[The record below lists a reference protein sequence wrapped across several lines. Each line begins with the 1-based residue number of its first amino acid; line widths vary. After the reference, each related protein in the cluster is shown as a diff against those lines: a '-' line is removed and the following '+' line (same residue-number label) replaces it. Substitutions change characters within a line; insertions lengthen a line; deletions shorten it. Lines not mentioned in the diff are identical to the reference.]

1 LIVRFKLTLMSS
13 KKITVLGAGKVGRTI
28 AIELAKTHT
37 VHSIDNSTAHLQILQ
52 NKNPAIQCSQ
62 ADLLN
67 SSIPFQH
74 WVSDADIVISA
85 VPGFMGFEV
94 LRNIILSE
102 KSVVD
107 ISFFPESIESL
118 NQLAKEKGVMAVMDC
133 GVAPGMS
140 NLILG
145 QYANK
150 MEVQEFC
157 FYVGGL
163 PIRRDPPFEYKAPF
177 SAIDVIEEYTRPARL
192 RRQGKNIVMP
202 ALSEN
207 ELIHFDEIGDLE
219 GFNTDGLRSLLD
231 SFPTIPEMSEK
242 TLRYPGHA
250 QLIETLKAIGF
261 FKKEHLAA
269 TASVLIDCWKQEES
283 DKDLTAMRVIL
294 RGKKEQQNIT
304 IEYALLDYYDDV
316 AKLSSMS
323 RTTGYTCCAMA
334 EWMLKGKTKLAGVFP
349 PEMIGKDDELF
360 EFVLQYLRERNV
372 NWKKKVFS

>member
-1 LIVRFKLTLMSS
+1 MN
-13 KKITVLGAGKVGRTI
+13 
-28 AIELAKTHT
+28 E
-37 VHSIDNSTAHLQILQ
+37 
-52 NKNPAIQCSQ
+52 
-62 ADLLN
+62 
-67 SSIPFQH
+67 
-74 WVSDADIVISA
+74 
-85 VPGFMGFEV
+85 
-94 LRNIILSE
+94 
-102 KSVVD
+102 
-107 ISFFPESIESL
+107 
-118 NQLAKEKGVMAVMDC
+118 LAKEKGVTVVMDC

-145 QYANK
+145 QYAPK

-163 PIRRDPPFEYKAPF
+163 PILREPPFEYKAPF

-192 RRQGKNIVMP
+192 RRGGKDIVMP

-207 ELIHFDEIGDLE
+207 ELIHFDVIGDLE

-231 SFPTIPEMSEK
+231 SFPGIPEMSEK

-261 FKKEHLAA
+261 FKKEHLES
-269 TASVLIDCWKQEES
+269 TARVLIDCWKQEAS

-294 RGKKEQQNIT
+294 RGKKDQKNIT
-304 IEYALLDYYDDV
+304 VEYSLLDYFDDTEQ
-316 AKLSSMS
+316 LSSMS

-334 EWMLKGKTKLAGVFP
+334 EWMLEGQIKLAGVFP
-349 PEMIGKDDELF
+349 PEMVGNDDDLF

-372 NWKKKVFS
+372 NWNKKVY